1 MITEGTTDICVCIG
15 TRVIMWKA
23 IILARFGRHKDIV
36 HPTDHVRRLESKI
49 SKEIKKIIN

>member
-1 MITEGTTDICVCIG
+1 
-15 TRVIMWKA
+15 MWKA